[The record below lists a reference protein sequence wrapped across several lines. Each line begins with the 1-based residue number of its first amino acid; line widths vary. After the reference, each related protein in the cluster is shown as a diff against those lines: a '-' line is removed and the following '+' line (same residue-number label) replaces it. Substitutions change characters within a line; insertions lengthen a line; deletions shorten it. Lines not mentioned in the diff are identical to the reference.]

1 MTTSNRFV
9 NRLIL
14 FLVGLVLAA
23 VTAGLV
29 LIAVSQPVRDAV
41 ADFADGQ
48 GAALVSRISPEDG
61 TAWTD
66 AAVLWPLYAIVGLCL
81 LGIVLAIVLISAH
94 GHGRTSTV
102 LTDAGSS
109 SGVAGEVEIATG
121 FAEDVLENALAG
133 RTDLIDVTVSAY
145 RHGSS
150 TALKVRVL
158 PRGGVSPRTVV
169 DAVHQEVLE
178 LDRLLGA
185 RLPVVLEV
193 ASSARAGFSKEDRVA

>member
-61 TAWTD
+61 TPWTD

-109 SGVAGEVEIATG
+109 GAVAGEVEIASG
-121 FAEDVLENALAG
+121 FVEDVLENALAG
-133 RTDLIDVTVSAY
+133 RGDLLDVTVSAY
-145 RHGSS
+145 EHGST
-150 TALKVRVL
+150 TALKVRFL
-158 PRGGVSPRTVV
+158 PRSGVSPRTVV
-169 DAVHQEVLE
+169 DAVHAEVE
-178 LDRLLGA
+178 SLDRLLGA

-193 ASSARAGFSKEDRVA
+193 ASSARAGFSKEDRVS

>member
-9 NRLIL
+9 NRFVLL
-14 FLVGLVLAA
+14 LVGLVLAA
-23 VTAGLV
+23 VAAGLV
-29 LIAVSQPVRDAV
+29 LIAVSPAVKDAV
-41 ADFADGQ
+41 TTFASDQ

-61 TAWTD
+61 TLWSD
-66 AAVLWPLYAIVGLCL
+66 SAVLWPLYAIVGVCL
-81 LGIVLAIVLISAH
+81 LAIVVCIALAVAH
-94 GHGRTSTV
+94 GHGRTGTV
-102 LTDAGSS
+102 LTDAGR
-109 SGVAGEVEIATG
+109 GDGPAGEIEIATG

-133 RTDLIDVTVSAY
+133 RTDLLDVTVSAY
-145 RHGSS
+145 RHGSAS
-150 TALKVRVL
+150 ALKVRVL
-158 PRGGVSPRTVV
+158 PRAGVSPRTVV